1 MRNLSITG
9 DHGCDAHA
17 LAQGGNCRHVVR
29 LLLAL
34 VLVVGFGPAA
44 GIAIAWAPKKQAVE
58 PQAASAADDPFGDEQ
73 SSEAPESEEPIAEE
87 SEGEPAQIEVA
98 PADDADQ
105 PEAAAYEKA
114 YKLTSTAKTF
124 EDYSKIIQLCKGALV
139 NESNEKMALY
149 YRQLMAWALNRRGE
163 VLTDQNRNEEAL
175 ADFEDA
181 INLNPQRWQALHNR
195 AVCYAMQ
202 GDFER
207 ALADFDRTIEIKPDY
222 ANARFNRGEIYYEQG
237 EYRRAIDDYNQAI
250 RLSPKDSA
258 AFNSRGHSYYKLK
271 DYRQALRDYT
281 DAIRVDP
288 TNAAAY
294 TNRGDAYADKGDFA
308 KASSDYRA
316 AIRIDPNLGRAYQS
330 AAWLL
335 ATCPVDRFRDSK
347 LAMEAAQ
354 KAVELD
360 GDDDYRYLD
369 TLAAAYANAG
379 DFRKARELQTKVVS
393 MAPSAEAERYEN
405 RLALYEEDRPYR
417 DVLQTATPTAQSGGP
432 RAPTSRNSA
441 PQRRQPRNL

>member
-1 MRNLSITG
+1 MP
-9 DHGCDAHA
+9 A
-17 LAQGGNCRHVVR
+17 LDRPSRVAN
-29 LLLAL
+29 
-34 VLVVGFGPAA
+34 
-44 GIAIAWAPKKQAVE
+44 AWAPKK
-58 PQAASAADDPFGDEQ
+58 PAAKKSWPTNRCPTIQLAEETEAADN
-73 SSEAPESEEPIAEE
+73 AESEPARIEEDAESASDQ
-87 SEGEPAQIEVA
+87 SET
-98 PADDADQ
+98 
-105 PEAAAYEKA
+105 AAYERA

-139 NESNEKMALY
+139 NESNEKLALY
-149 YRQLMAWALNRRGE
+149 YRQLMSWACNRRGE
-163 VLTDQNRNEEAL
+163 VLADQNRNEEAL

-202 GDFER
+202 GDYER

-250 RLSPKDSA
+250 RLSPRDSA
-258 AFNSRGHSYYKLK
+258 AFNSRGHAYYKLK

-281 DAIRVDP
+281 DAIRMDP

-294 TNRGDAYADKGDFA
+294 TNRGDAYADKADFA

-316 AIRIDPNLGRAYQS
+316 AIRIDPALGRAYQS

-347 LAMEAAQ
+347 LALEAAQ
-354 KAVELD
+354 KAIELD
-360 GDDDYRYLD
+360 GEDDYRYLD

-379 DFRKARELQTKVVS
+379 DFRQARELQTKVVS
-393 MAPSAEAERYEN
+393 LAPPAEAERYQR
-405 RLALYEEDRPYR
+405 RLALYEADRPYR
-417 DVLQTATPTAQSGGP
+417 DTLQTPAPTAQSGGP
-432 RAPTSRNSA
+432 GPPPAATPRRSDASRGTCNRG
-441 PQRRQPRNL
+441 PK